1 MIRTSIIQELKA
13 RGMSVRELRDEIKA
27 KRIHK
32 RALHNL
38 QILQWSLAINNLKQI

>member
-13 RGMSVRELRDEIKA
+13 RGMSVRELKAEIKA

-38 QILQWSLAINNLKQI
+38 QVLQWSLTLKQFI